1 MITGVNTHFE
11 HAGADYHIQ
20 IEDLDP
26 SAELEVRVYVGGR
39 ILFQKRASYRTA
51 VEGLGNPKHV
61 ETAVRE
67 ELEKILALV
76 KAAIER
82 GRIRA

>member
-11 HAGADYHIQ
+11 HAGADFHIQ
-20 IEDLDP
+20 IEDLEG
-26 SAELEVRVYVGGR
+26 SAELEVRVYAGGR

-51 VEGLGNPKHV
+51 IEGLGNPKHIQA
-61 ETAVRE
+61 AVRE

-82 GRIRA
+82 GRIQA